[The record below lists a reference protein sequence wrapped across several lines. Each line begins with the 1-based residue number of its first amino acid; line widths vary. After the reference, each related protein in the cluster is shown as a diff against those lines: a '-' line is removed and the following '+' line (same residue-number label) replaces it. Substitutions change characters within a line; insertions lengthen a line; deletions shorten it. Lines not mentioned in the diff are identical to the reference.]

1 MVMWL
6 VLTVYRQPLI
16 LPEMK
21 KNKKRGSIIVRA
33 EEVAAVKGT
42 VRLQLSGHHL
52 DKKDWFG
59 KVCSFQQ
66 KNKNI

>member
-1 MVMWL
+1 VC
-6 VLTVYRQPLI
+6 RQTLI
-16 LPEMK
+16 LPEVK
-21 KNKKRGSIIVRA
+21 KGKKRGTIIVRA

-59 KVCSFQQ
+59 KVRTSQLAGV
-66 KNKNI
+66 